1 MRRVALIILGIA
13 TGLTALIL
21 LAVAIAVATF
31 DPRSLVAPVQ
41 ARIKAATG
49 RDLAVNGPIDLKVS
63 LEPRIVVSDVSLGN
77 APWGKAPDMVHAR
90 RVEVRVALL
99 PLMSRRFEVVELAL
113 FEPVIALET
122 DAQGRGNWD
131 FGLTPATPVSQP
143 AGAAAAALAG
153 AGAFGIANLSVDNGA
168 LTYRDGVTGQTTRV
182 TIERLS
188 ARSRGGDAPVEAEF
202 RGKVNDVAV
211 SLAGNLGPV
220 DALRA
225 GRWPY
230 PVAAKG
236 ETAESR
242 RSLDQVRRG
251 RRRGRWTTST
261 SLGAFA
267 AKGQATVAKAGAGPA
282 PTASGGALRS
292 ADSVLHGGRAAKPAP
307 SRMIFSDTTWSF
319 DALQNID
326 AEGRVS
332 IAGLALD
339 KGVKLTDV
347 SAMLALREGKLDV
360 TEIRSRLFDG
370 TLNGHLSLDTKHTPP
385 ALTLKLDG
393 ENLSLAL
400 ILEAAGTRR
409 EIRGGRTT
417 LAIDVA
423 ARGASPHA
431 WAASTSGI
439 VVATVGQTTL
449 VNTKLDLDNA
459 LDRLVQA
466 VNPFRERDPSTELK
480 CAVIRLPLSGGIA
493 QIDRSIAFETQKLRV
508 YRQRHDRFQDRNAT
522 LALRTRIRKGFRS
535 TSRNFGSRALQ
546 RAVRTSGRVDRCRRG
561 RHGARQDRRRDRH
574 ERLEHRRHVASSAGD
589 RRRRCLR
596 DRARA
601 RVGRAST
608 CGETFCAPDGTAAT
622 CRRSRQ
628 GVGKALRPLA
638 SGLHPP
644 YRHAPVQSI
653 TTAMIRR
660 RAILSIWRRL
670 SANSVATSLSRRR
683 VSSAIIPVRS

>member
-13 TGLTALIL
+13 AGLTALIL

-31 DPRSLVAPVQ
+31 DLRTLVAPVQ
-41 ARIKAATG
+41 ARVKAATG
-49 RDLAVNGPIDLKVS
+49 RDLAINGPIDLKVS

-113 FEPVIALET
+113 VEPVIALET

-131 FGLTPATPVSQP
+131 FGLTPAAPVSQP
-143 AGAAAAALAG
+143 AGAAATALAG

-168 LTYRDGVTGQTTRV
+168 LTYRDGVTGQTTHV

-202 RGKVNDVAV
+202 RGKVNDIAVA
-211 SLAGNLGPV
+211 LAGNLGPV

-236 ETAESR
+236 EIGGKSAKVSTKFGMEGDVVK
-242 RSLDQVRRG
+242 LDDIDFA
-251 RRRGRWTTST
+251 
-261 SLGAFA
+261 LGAFA
-267 AKGQATVAKAGAGPA
+267 AKGQATVTAKGGRRTYAFNLAIPA
-282 PTASGGALRS
+282 IALSDLPIPVASGGAT
-292 ADSVLHGGRAAKPAP
+292 GAAKPAP
-307 SRMIFSDTTWSF
+307 SRMIFSEATWSL
-319 DALQNID
+319 DALQNVD

-347 SAMLALREGKLDV
+347 SATLALREGKLDV

-370 TLNGHLSLDTKHTPP
+370 TLRGHLSLDTKRAPP
-385 ALTLKLDG
+385 ALTMKMDG
-393 ENLSLAL
+393 ENLSLAP
-400 ILEAAGTRR
+400 ILEAVGTRR

-449 VNTKLDLDNA
+449 VNTKLDLDNSI
-459 LDRLVQA
+459 DRLVQA

-480 CAVIRLPLSGGIA
+480 CAVIRLPLTDGIA

-508 YRQRHDRFQDRNAT
+508 SASGTIDFKTETLD
-522 LALRTRIRKGFRS
+522 LALRPRIKEGIPLDIPQFSDLVRFSGPFAHPGVSIDAVAGAMALAKIGAAIG
-535 TSRNFGSRALQ
+535 TSGLSIVGTSLLQQATDGGDVCAVALGRAPAERSRA
-546 RAVRTSGRVDRCRRG
+546 
-561 RHGARQDRRRDRH
+561 
-574 ERLEHRRHVASSAGD
+574 EKPSAHQK
-589 RRRRCLR
+589 
-596 DRARA
+596 
-601 RVGRAST
+601 
-608 CGETFCAPDGTAAT
+608 APQQPADGI
-622 CRRSRQ
+622 
-628 GVGKALRPLA
+628 GKALGKLF
-638 SGLHPP
+638 
-644 YRHAPVQSI
+644 
-653 TTAMIRR
+653 
-660 RAILSIWRRL
+660 
-670 SANSVATSLSRRR
+670 SR
-683 VSSAIIPVRS
+683 

>member
-13 TGLTALIL
+13 AGLTALIL
-21 LAVAIAVATF
+21 LAVGIAVATF

-77 APWGKAPDMVHAR
+77 APWGKAPDMVHSR

-236 ETAESR
+236 EIGGKSAKVSTKFGMEGDVVK
-242 RSLDQVRRG
+242 LDDIDF
-251 RRRGRWTTST
+251 T
-261 SLGAFA
+261 LGAFA
-267 AKGQATVAKAGAGPA
+267 AKGQATVTAKGGRRTYAFNLAIPA
-282 PTASGGALRS
+282 IALSDLPIPVASSGGAT
-292 ADSVLHGGRAAKPAP
+292 AAAKPAP
-307 SRMIFSDTTWSF
+307 SRMIFSDTTWSL

-347 SAMLALREGKLDV
+347 SATLALREGKLDV

-370 TLNGHLSLDTKHTPP
+370 TLNGHLSLDTKHRPP

-393 ENLSLAL
+393 ENLSLAP

-409 EIRGGRTT
+409 EIRGGRTM

-480 CAVIRLPLSGGIA
+480 CAVIRLPLSDGIA
-493 QIDRSIAFETQKLRV
+493 QIDRSIAFETDKLRV
-508 YRQRHDRFQDRNAT
+508 SASGTIDFKTETLD
-522 LALRTRIRKGFRS
+522 LALRPRIKEGIPLDIPQFSDLVRFSGPFAHPGVS
-535 TSRNFGSRALQ
+535 IDAVAGAMAL
-546 RAVRTSGRVDRCRRG
+546 AKIGAAIGTSGLSIVGTSLLQQATDGGDVCAIALG
-561 RHGARQDRRRDRH
+561 RAPAEHPRAEKPSARQ
-574 ERLEHRRHVASSAGD
+574 
-589 RRRRCLR
+589 
-596 DRARA
+596 
-601 RVGRAST
+601 T
-608 CGETFCAPDGTAAT
+608 APQQPADGL
-622 CRRSRQ
+622 
-628 GVGKALRPLA
+628 GKALGKLFGR
-638 SGLHPP
+638 
-644 YRHAPVQSI
+644 
-653 TTAMIRR
+653 
-660 RAILSIWRRL
+660 
-670 SANSVATSLSRRR
+670 
-683 VSSAIIPVRS
+683 